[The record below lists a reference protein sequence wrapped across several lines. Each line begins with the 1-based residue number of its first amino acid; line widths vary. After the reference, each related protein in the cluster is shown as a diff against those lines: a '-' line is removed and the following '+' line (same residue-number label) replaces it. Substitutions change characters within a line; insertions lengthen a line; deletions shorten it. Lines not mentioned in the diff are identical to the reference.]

1 MSGTTQGLGKTKSDS
16 VEVERVEKER
26 HVVVDIKV
34 NMQEQAALSIED
46 SKEVRATSLDD
57 SPSMVSESIDSM

>member
-1 MSGTTQGLGKTKSDS
+1 MSGTIQGPGKTKSDS
-16 VEVERVEKER
+16 VEVEQVEKER
-26 HVVVDIKV
+26 HAVVDIKV
-34 NMQEQAALSIED
+34 NMQEQVAPSIED

>member
-16 VEVERVEKER
+16 VEVEQVAKER
-26 HVVVDIKV
+26 HAVEVIKV
-34 NMQEQAALSIED
+34 NMRDQAALSIED
-46 SKEVRATSLDD
+46 SKVDRAISLDD

>member
-1 MSGTTQGLGKTKSDS
+1 MSGTIQGPGKTKSDS

-57 SPSMVSESIDSM
+57 SLSMVSESIDSM